1 MLTLGALAFVPYTAE
16 CNVRSHGFWRRLL
29 AQWRDAAHLYAA
41 WLCFKEK
48 GETDVQLL
56 QQQQAVLYDTTNLM
70 WKGVAS
76 GETEVCGRHSPHTAL
91 ATQDQTF
98 GGLGRPYGKCR

>member
-1 MLTLGALAFVPYTAE
+1 MHF
-16 CNVRSHGFWRRLL
+16 RLKTKTKTKSKI
-29 AQWRDAAHLYAA
+29 AAKINTDAA